1 MSGFILEVFPDLG
14 RLLSRPVGEIFGT
27 SSAAGNY
34 VRDLPF
40 SHCRSIVLLGIKVV
54 RVIPDTAKGLSLL
67 LHGRVFLQ
75 ISVPPDELIVGI
87 SQDSIILASCG
98 QAKAKDQQQQRP
110 RGFVAH
116 DGVLKSVSFLILTEN
131 ENNMRTVYKGGLIN
145 HPYQFPKT

>member
-1 MSGFILEVFPDLG
+1 MS
-14 RLLSRPVGEIFGT
+14 
-27 SSAAGNY
+27 
-34 VRDLPF
+34 
-40 SHCRSIVLLGIKVV
+40 
-54 RVIPDTAKGLSLL
+54 PDTAKGLSLL
-67 LHGRVFLQ
+67 LHNRVFLQ
-75 ISVPPDELIVGI
+75 ISVPPGELIVGI
-87 SQDSIILASCG
+87 SQDSRILASCG